1 MNNSV
6 NMSVYIP
13 ERVNILENAPI
24 EFALPLYGYLLPVL
38 VSITTVTNSF
48 IIIVLSQKHLR
59 TPTNYVLFSMALS
72 DMLIG
77 LSSLPWFLYY
87 YTFKGYKIDE
97 VYGLSPFWCSVYPYI
112 STYIPTIFRTC
123 ANWLA
128 VYLAVQRYVYVCV
141 PASVHRYCT
150 PRTTKI
156 IIITIFTVSF
166 ISVLPEMFALFYVT
180 RKEEGDRFGC
190 YLKYS
195 YWVMHIF
202 GIQLYHITTCT
213 FKAFCVSAIPCV
225 LLMIFTCKL
234 AKTIKKAENR
244 KRSWTTS
251 AAIQSN
257 FISCTQGD
265 RENPTLTTNSR
276 LSSANMPISTGSFL
290 SGSNRSL
297 YATNRMLLVVC
308 IVFLILE
315 VPAAVIYILHF
326 LTAADIIPAPGQTY
340 HLLNILL
347 IIRNILVIL
356 TSPIQFIIYC
366 SMSEQ
371 FRLTVRQLFSTR
383 LLYVTQA
390 QATFHGGKRYSL
402 ILVDLELIEEKR
414 KEAEERMMWAS
425 GNKKIS
431 LN

>member
-1 MNNSV
+1 MNNSS
-6 NMSVYIP
+6 NTSGQQP

-24 EFALPLYGYLLPVL
+24 EFALPLYGYLLPFL

-97 VYGLSPFWCSVYPYI
+97 NYGLSSFWCSLYPYI

-141 PASVHRYCT
+141 PASVHRFCT
-150 PRTTKI
+150 PKTTKI
-156 IIITIFTVSF
+156 IIITIFTTSF
-166 ISVLPEMFALFYVT
+166 VSVLPEMFALFYVT
-180 RKEEGDRFGC
+180 KEDGNRLGC

-195 YWVMHIF
+195 YWVMHVF

-213 FKAFCVSAIPCV
+213 FKALCVSAIPCV

-234 AKTIKKAENR
+234 AKTIKKAEIR
-244 KRSWTTS
+244 KRSWTTP
-251 AAIQSN
+251 AVMQSN
-257 FISCTQGD
+257 LI
-265 RENPTLTTNSR
+265 P
-276 LSSANMPISTGSFL
+276 LSSGEIENSNTVPNTR
-290 SGSNRSL
+290 SNRSL

-326 LTAADIIPAPGQTY
+326 LTAADIIPAPGETY
-340 HLLNILL
+340 RLLNILL

-414 KEAEERMMWAS
+414 KEAEERMIWAS
-425 GNKKIS
+425 NNKKTS
-431 LN
+431 VN

>member
-1 MNNSV
+1 MNTS
-6 NMSVYIP
+6 YIASQNTP

-24 EFALPLYGYLLPVL
+24 EFALPLYGYLLPFL
-38 VSITTVTNSF
+38 VSVTTVTNSF

-87 YTFKGYKIDE
+87 YTFNGYKIDE
-97 VYGLSPFWCSVYPYI
+97 LFGLSPFWCSLYPYI

-156 IIITIFTVSF
+156 IIVTIFTASF
-166 ISVLPEMFALFYVT
+166 ISVLPEMFALFYVAK
-180 RKEEGDRFGC
+180 KEEEEDRFGC
-190 YLKYS
+190 YLNYS

-213 FKAFCVSAIPCV
+213 FKALCVSAIPCV

-244 KRSWTTS
+244 KRSWAS
-251 AAIQSN
+251 PAIQAN
-257 FISCTQGD
+257 
-265 RENPTLTTNSR
+265 TTVPITSTETPINVASLNTR
-276 LSSANMPISTGSFL
+276 MSTTMPVSSGTSL

-297 YATNRMLLVVC
+297 YATNKMLLVVC

-340 HLLNILL
+340 RLLNILL

-414 KEAEERMMWAS
+414 KEAGERLLWTS
-425 GNKKIS
+425 GNKKS
-431 LN
+431 SAN